1 MCRKSFIKNFCAAYS
16 ENSEVIFCLIPWQ
29 KYAKVIVILSDSF
42 YHKVSIYLSSK
53 PSNFL

>member
-1 MCRKSFIKNFCAAYS
+1 VCGNSFIKKLAAYS
-16 ENSEVIFCLIPWQ
+16 ENSKFCLISWQ

-53 PSNFL
+53 ASNFL